1 MGYMM
6 DLRKKV
12 GTEPLIMVGA
22 CVIILNE
29 SHQLLMQLRED
40 NQCWGLIGGSMELG
54 ESLEEA
60 SIREMKEESG
70 LIPDQ
75 LELLHTFSGRDFYYQ
90 YPHGD
95 EVYNVVTAYTCR
107 KYSGKLQ
114 NDEDEAIDLKFFSLK
129 ELPINISPPDKLVLD
144 YYLNTSK

>member
-40 NQCWGLIGGSMELG
+40 NQC
-54 ESLEEA
+54 
-60 SIREMKEESG
+60 
-70 LIPDQ
+70 
-75 LELLHTFSGRDFYYQ
+75 
-90 YPHGD
+90 
-95 EVYNVVTAYTCR
+95 
-107 KYSGKLQ
+107 
-114 NDEDEAIDLKFFSLK
+114 
-129 ELPINISPPDKLVLD
+129 
-144 YYLNTSK
+144 